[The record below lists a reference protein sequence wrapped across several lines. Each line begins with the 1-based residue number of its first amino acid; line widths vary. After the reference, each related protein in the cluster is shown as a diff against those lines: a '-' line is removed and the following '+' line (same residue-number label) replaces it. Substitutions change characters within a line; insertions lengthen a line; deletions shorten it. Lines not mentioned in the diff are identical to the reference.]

1 MSRPVVSS
9 SLAIT
14 DTVGQLSPVRRA
26 SSARRGTAGDDG
38 AHDPV
43 AVAAARVPRIGRGV
57 PAGRATVPAGSRLHP
72 RTWTAYGG
80 TVRFEFAFEKKYLR
94 LAAIGVTPLTARVD
108 VDNEVL
114 DARFGPWH
122 CRTPWATSPACRR
135 DRTRRSRRSAR
146 GSLSDRGA
154 TFGTTTAGGV
164 CVEFRK
170 PVKILDPS
178 GMILHPG

>member
-1 MSRPVVSS
+1 M
-9 SLAIT
+9 
-14 DTVGQLSPVRRA
+14 
-26 SSARRGTAGDDG
+26 
-38 AHDPV
+38 
-43 AVAAARVPRIGRGV
+43 
-57 PAGRATVPAGSRLHP
+57 
-72 RTWTAYGG
+72 
-80 TVRFEFAFEKKYLR
+80 RFEFAFEKKYLPA

-122 CRTPWATSPACRR
+122 CRTPVGNITCVQQTGPYSAIKAIG
-135 DRTRRSRRSAR
+135 AR

-164 CVEFRK
+164 CVECRK

-178 GMILHPG
+178 GMILHPGLTLTVSDRDGLEEAVRKATGL

>member
-1 MSRPVVSS
+1 
-9 SLAIT
+9 
-14 DTVGQLSPVRRA
+14 
-26 SSARRGTAGDDG
+26 
-38 AHDPV
+38 
-43 AVAAARVPRIGRGV
+43 
-57 PAGRATVPAGSRLHP
+57 
-72 RTWTAYGG
+72 
-80 TVRFEFAFEKKYLR
+80 VRFEFAFEKKYLPA

-122 CRTPWATSPACRR
+122 CRTPVGNITCVQQTGPYSAIKAIG
-135 DRTRRSRRSAR
+135 AR

-178 GMILHPG
+178 GMILHPGLTLTVSDRDGLEEAVRKATGL

>member
-1 MSRPVVSS
+1 M
-9 SLAIT
+9 
-14 DTVGQLSPVRRA
+14 
-26 SSARRGTAGDDG
+26 
-38 AHDPV
+38 
-43 AVAAARVPRIGRGV
+43 
-57 PAGRATVPAGSRLHP
+57 
-72 RTWTAYGG
+72 
-80 TVRFEFAFEKKYLR
+80 RFEFAFEKKYLPA

-108 VDNEVL
+108 VDNEVS

-122 CRTPWATSPACRR
+122 CRTPVGNITCVQQTGPYSAIKAIG
-135 DRTRRSRRSAR
+135 AR

-178 GMILHPG
+178 GMILHPGLTLTVSDRDGLEEAVRKATGL

>member
-1 MSRPVVSS
+1 
-9 SLAIT
+9 
-14 DTVGQLSPVRRA
+14 
-26 SSARRGTAGDDG
+26 
-38 AHDPV
+38 
-43 AVAAARVPRIGRGV
+43 
-57 PAGRATVPAGSRLHP
+57 
-72 RTWTAYGG
+72 
-80 TVRFEFAFEKKYLR
+80 VRFEFAFEKKYLPA

-108 VDNEVL
+108 VDGEVL

-122 CRTPWATSPACRR
+122 CRTPMGNITCVQQTGPYSAIKAIG
-135 DRTRRSRRSAR
+135 AR

-178 GMILHPG
+178 GMILHPGLTLTVSDRDGLEEAVRKATGL

>member
-1 MSRPVVSS
+1 M
-9 SLAIT
+9 
-14 DTVGQLSPVRRA
+14 
-26 SSARRGTAGDDG
+26 
-38 AHDPV
+38 
-43 AVAAARVPRIGRGV
+43 
-57 PAGRATVPAGSRLHP
+57 
-72 RTWTAYGG
+72 
-80 TVRFEFAFEKKYLR
+80 
-94 LAAIGVTPLTARVD
+94 TPLTARVD

-122 CRTPWATSPACRR
+122 CRTPVGNITCVQQTGPYSAIKAIG
-135 DRTRRSRRSAR
+135 AR

-178 GMILHPG
+178 GMILHPGLTLTVSDRDGLEEAVRKATGL

>member
-1 MSRPVVSS
+1 M
-9 SLAIT
+9 
-14 DTVGQLSPVRRA
+14 
-26 SSARRGTAGDDG
+26 
-38 AHDPV
+38 
-43 AVAAARVPRIGRGV
+43 
-57 PAGRATVPAGSRLHP
+57 
-72 RTWTAYGG
+72 
-80 TVRFEFAFEKKYLR
+80 RFEFAFEKKYLPA

-122 CRTPWATSPACRR
+122 CRTPVGNITCVQQTG
-135 DRTRRSRRSAR
+135 RTVDVHIGRLRKAIGAR

-178 GMILHPG
+178 GMILHPGLTLTVSDRDGLEEAVRKATGL

>member
-1 MSRPVVSS
+1 M
-9 SLAIT
+9 
-14 DTVGQLSPVRRA
+14 
-26 SSARRGTAGDDG
+26 
-38 AHDPV
+38 
-43 AVAAARVPRIGRGV
+43 
-57 PAGRATVPAGSRLHP
+57 
-72 RTWTAYGG
+72 
-80 TVRFEFAFEKKYLR
+80 RFEFAFEKKYLPA

-122 CRTPWATSPACRR
+122 CRTPVGNITCVQQTGPYSAIKAIG
-135 DRTRRSRRSAR
+135 AR

-178 GMILHPG
+178 GMILHPGLTLTVSDRDGLEEAVRKATGL